1 MPIYGVY
8 FAEKSKTIRSA
19 NAHKALQACKH
30 HIVLRTGAVDDK
42 RIAVAVLAY
51 KHAYM
56 SIAGIKH
63 QITRLCFTP

>member
-19 NAHKALQACKH
+19 NAHKSLQAGQH
-30 HIVLRTGAVDDK
+30 HIILRTGAVDDE
-42 RIAVAVLAY
+42 RIAVAVLAD

-56 SIAGIKH
+56 GIAGVKH
-63 QITRLCFTP
+63 QIARLCFAP